1 VGAQGATADDLR
13 TVFGA
18 ALDNVLA
25 SSSREILGA
34 GPDGAA
40 LKAAA
45 RRTAQQLNVMLST

>member
-1 VGAQGATADDLR
+1 VGAQGATASDLQ

-18 ALDNVLA
+18 ALGNVLG

-34 GPDGAA
+34 GPDRAA

-45 RRTAQQLNVMLST
+45 RHTAQQLHAILGA

>member
-1 VGAQGATADDLR
+1 VGAQGATRGDLR

-18 ALDNVLA
+18 ALGNVLA

-40 LKAAA
+40 LRL
-45 RRTAQQLNVMLST
+45 RRGIRHSAESILST